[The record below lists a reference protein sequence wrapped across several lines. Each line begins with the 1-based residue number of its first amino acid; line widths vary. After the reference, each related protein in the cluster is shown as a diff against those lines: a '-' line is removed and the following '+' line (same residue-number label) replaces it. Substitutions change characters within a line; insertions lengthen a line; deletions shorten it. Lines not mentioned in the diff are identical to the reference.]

1 MQNLLSVH
9 YYTCIIIVRPPTS
22 VTLSTSPPVIYEGL
36 SYTITCSIELFEE
49 LIGVTLDV
57 TWTGPSG
64 STPSDIVSG
73 SGTSYTSIVGRTV
86 ARTSDGGN
94 YTCTVRV
101 LSSLNLLSS
110 SRTTSGFSVI
120 NVGKLNFVYMKF
132 NMDDNF
138 LKRQMLSIS

>member
-1 MQNLLSVH
+1 MTV
-9 YYTCIIIVRPPTS
+9 
-22 VTLSTSPPVIYEGL
+22 STSPPVIYEGM
-36 SYTITCSIELFEE
+36 SYTITSSIELFEE
-49 LIGVTLDV
+49 LINGVTLDV
-57 TWTGPSG
+57 AWTGPGG

-73 SGTSYTSIVGRTV
+73 SGTSYTSTVSRTV

-110 SRTTSGFSVI
+110 SRATSGFSVI

-138 LKRQMLSIS
+138 LQGKCYQLVNIVKINIITV

>member
-1 MQNLLSVH
+1 MTV
-9 YYTCIIIVRPPTS
+9 
-22 VTLSTSPPVIYEGL
+22 STSPPVIYEGL

-49 LIGVTLDV
+49 LINGVTLDV
-57 TWTGPSG
+57 TWTGPG
-64 STPSDIVSG
+64 DSTPSDIVLD
-73 SGTSYTSIVGRTV
+73 SGTSYTSTVSRTV

-120 NVGKLNFVYMKF
+120 NVGKLSCLHEIQYG
-132 NMDDNF
+132 
-138 LKRQMLSIS
+138 